1 MRSRG
6 VPTPPQRA
14 QLRPQRTL
22 GSRIAAQFCQRPGG
36 HQGLC
41 RRVARIATG
50 RAQQGH
56 LQTIRHAD
64 AAAPLRRR
72 CWRSVWRTWR
82 FGWSGRRAAPRDGR
96 THHCRLRPTL
106 HARRYG
112 HLCALGNFDRR
123 RQRIGRIAIQIHGVP
138 QRLQIRHLQIGPH
151 RLGRRLAHENALMA
165 APARAANVA
174 TATSA
179 GQTRHTARRSP
190 ERSAP
195 GRSPIAQSPPW
206 RSPTPGMARGRHV
219 DHGHHP

>member
-22 GSRIAAQFCQRPGG
+22 GSRIAAQFCQRPGD
-36 HQGLC
+36 HQACVAGSPGLQPDARNKAIC
-41 RRVARIATG
+41 RRSGMRRGCAV
-50 RAQQGH
+50 
-56 LQTIRHAD
+56 
-64 AAAPLRRR
+64 AAPLLAQCLAHVALRLERPSR
-72 CWRSVWRTWR
+72 CAA
-82 FGWSGRRAAPRDGR
+82 RRAYSPLQTAAHAPRAPVR
-96 THHCRLRPTL
+96 PSLRARQLRQAQATHR
-106 HARRYG
+106 
-112 HLCALGNFDRR
+112 
-123 RQRIGRIAIQIHGVP
+123 
-138 QRLQIRHLQIGPH
+138 PH
-151 RLGRRLAHENALMA
+151 RDPDTRCAPTPADTTPADRTTSLGRRLAHENALMA
-165 APARAANVA
+165 ALARAANVA